1 MGCGRTTCRMA
12 TASSTSP
19 TRPAARRARAAWAA
33 PTWANS
39 SRASGTAEGCGS
51 PTTALGGTDRSSRG
65 AFRIGSATRCTAW
78 RSSRT
83 RSTCTRTSFT
93 RKVSARCLSPTWAH
107 PSRVSIR
114 RVAWARWSR
123 RSGDPPPPRAW
134 SCRTSPWP
142 RPRAAGLRLRLRKAS
157 STVTTPS
164 PSRVRVMPAATPA
177 PSTRKM
183 PARSSPP
190 LEASLASRA
199 CRTTL
204 LPQPASSQAAA
215 RWTSRARKRM
225 RRRLWRSSAS
235 RRT

>member
-1 MGCGRTTCRMA
+1 MA

-19 TRPAARRARAAWAA
+19 TRPAARGARAA
-33 PTWANS
+33 PTWASS

-93 RKVSARCLSPTWAH
+93 RKVSARCPSPTWPH

-142 RPRAAGLRLRLRKAS
+142 RPRTARLGRRLQKAS
-157 STVTTPS
+157 STATTPS

-177 PSTRKM
+177 PSARKM

-190 LEASLASRA
+190 LEVSIASRA
-199 CRTTL
+199 CRTTS
-204 LPQPASSQAAA
+204 LPHPASSRAAA
-215 RWTSRARKRM
+215 RWTYRSRKRM

>member
-1 MGCGRTTCRMA
+1 MV

-19 TRPAARRARAAWAA
+19 TRSAARRARAAWAA

-39 SRASGTAEGCGS
+39 SRAGGTAEGCGS

-65 AFRIGSATRCTAW
+65 EFRIGSTTRCTAW

-93 RKVSARCLSPTWAH
+93 RRVSARCPSPTWAL

-123 RSGDPPPPRAW
+123 RSGDPSTPRAW

-142 RPRAAGLRLRLRKAS
+142 PPKARRRFRQAS
-157 STVTTPS
+157 STTRTPS
-164 PSRVRVMPAATPA
+164 PSRVRVMHAATPA
-177 PSTRKM
+177 PSARKM
-183 PARSSPP
+183 PARPSPP
-190 LEASLASRA
+190 LEASLACRA
-199 CRTTL
+199 CRTTP
-204 LPQPASSQAAA
+204 LPEPASSQAAA

-225 RRRLWRSSAS
+225 RGRLWRSSAS